1 MCGQL
6 RVLHL
11 LELLLA
17 LGPAGGGLGV
27 LHEAEHHGLAATHHR
42 VAGGHWAPQLG
53 SSVRI
58 GVGMVSRNMFCPMLP
73 RMFIVV

>member
-17 LGPAGGGLGV
+17 LGPAGGRLGV
-27 LHEAEHHGLAATHHR
+27 LHEAEHHGLPATHHR
-42 VAGGHWAPQLG
+42 VAGGHWARQLG

>member
-6 RVLHL
+6 GVLHL

-27 LHEAEHHGLAATHHR
+27 LHQAEHHGLAATHQR
-42 VAGGHWAPQLG
+42 VTGGHLG
-53 SSVRI
+53 TAVGQQSYKWSGI
-58 GVGMVSRNMFCPMLP
+58 GFRNMFFQMLP

>member
-42 VAGGHWAPQLG
+42 VAGGHWARQLG

-58 GVGMVSRNMFCPMLP
+58 GVEHVLSNVTSYVYCGLKVDT
-73 RMFIVV
+73 

>member
-6 RVLHL
+6 SVLHL

-27 LHEAEHHGLAATHHR
+27 LHQAEHHGLAATHQR
-42 VAGGHWAPQLG
+42 VAGGHWDTAVGQQSYNWRG
-53 SSVRI
+53 I
-58 GVGMVSRNMFCPMLP
+58 GFRNMFCQMLP